1 MPGSSLKH
9 LDVGPNLWQTVHK
22 WCAQTVFPKVLLLV
36 GGHHLL
42 LDPRL
47 LMKLLLWIIPASL
60 MQLVVLHHCSGLL
73 LMLLWRSFSFILKP
87 LLCSGVSLNHCCWA
101 CFCQHSS
108 LYSLSSDV
116 SLYHCYWVN
125 RVYELF
131 EILCYSSIHFL
142 CCWFGT
148 GITKYALI
156 NIATVQ
162 LL

>member
-9 LDVGPNLWQTVHK
+9 LDVGANLWQTVHK

-73 LMLLWRSFSFILKP
+73 LMLWRSFSFILKP